1 MGVSKDVTGRWRAVL
16 KSGRKYVVGKSF
28 DTRREAEAWLAR
40 ERAALAGG
48 VDPRA
53 GQVSARRVF
62 ATWLELRKT
71 TVAVKTY
78 KSDLTV
84 RAVLPPGI
92 ANLNLNRITDREV
105 QRCIDT
111 WSGTYAESTVKR
123 YRATLAAF
131 FNWCVRERLIST
143 NPVTTT
149 RVPAQSSPPVEMW
162 PFTEPEL
169 LELCDTIKATNERL
183 AAIVWLAAWTGLR
196 WSELRELRVS
206 DVVEIPVPR
215 LLIRRA
221 TPEGVET
228 KRPKSGRSRQVPLAD
243 TILPIVRDLARDKS
257 PNDLLVTTDRG
268 KRLHAT
274 AFKRST
280 NWAVNGRGRRLHDLR
295 HTAACLWLEAGVSVT
310 TVQAWMGH
318 ADLGTTQG
326 YLHYLGTGADTAAL
340 DQINARGTPG
350 AHKTENE
357 ANYKNETP
365 SPPSCQCR

>member
-1 MGVSKDVTGRWRAVL
+1 MGVSKDGSGRWRAVL
-16 KSGRKYVVGKSF
+16 KSGREYVVGKTF
-28 DTRREAEAWLAR
+28 DTRREADAWLAR

-48 VDPRA
+48 IDPRA
-53 GQVSARRVF
+53 GRVLVRRIF
-62 ATWLELRKT
+62 ATWLDLRKT

-78 KSDLTV
+78 KSDFTV

-92 ANLNLNRITDREV
+92 ANLNLNRVSDREV
-105 QRCIDT
+105 QRCLDA
-111 WSGTYAESTVKR
+111 WSSTYAESTVRR

-131 FNWCVRERLIST
+131 FSWCVRERMIST
-143 NPVTTT
+143 NPVTGT
-149 RVPAQSSPPVEMW
+149 RVPAQSAPPVEMW
-162 PFTEPEL
+162 PFTENEL
-169 LELCDTIKATNERL
+169 LQLRDTIKIKNERL
-183 AAIVWLAAWTGLR
+183 ADVVWLAAWTGLR

-215 LLIRRA
+215 LLVRRA

-228 KRPKSGRSRQVPLAD
+228 KRPKSGRSRQVPLVD
-243 TILPIVRDLARDKS
+243 TVLPIVRQLARDKS
-257 PNDLLVTTDRG
+257 PDDLLVTTNQG

-280 NWAVNGRGRRLHDLR
+280 NWAVNGKGRRLHDLR

-326 YLHYLGTGADTAAL
+326 YLHYLGTTADTAAL
-340 DQINARGTPG
+340 DQINARGHAGGTP
-350 AHKTENE
+350 ATDRSELQE
-357 ANYKNETP
+357 
-365 SPPSCQCR
+365 